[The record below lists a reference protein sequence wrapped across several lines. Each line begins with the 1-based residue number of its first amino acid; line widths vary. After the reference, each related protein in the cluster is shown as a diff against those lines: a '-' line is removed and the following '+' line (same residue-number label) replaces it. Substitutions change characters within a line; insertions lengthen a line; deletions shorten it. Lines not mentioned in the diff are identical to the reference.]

1 MGWNDRLPEDPYTP
15 YESHDEQDA
24 YDNWLNYVESLRA
37 EEAASGLTSV
47 TATAEELT
55 DIAAKLMAAKMQ
67 QTQPSSLD
75 RVREFFNTLVA
86 RKTTIAPDEV
96 DPAHENANS
105 R

>member
-37 EEAASGLTSV
+37 EEKQAGLSSANV
-47 TATAEELT
+47 APEELT
-55 DIAAKLMAAKMQ
+55 DTAAKMMAAKVRGDV
-67 QTQPSSLD
+67 SKFE
-75 RVREFFNTLVA
+75 RVLEFFKTVTA
-86 RKTTIAPDEV
+86 RKTAVSNAPDE
-96 DPAHENANS
+96 HENENS